1 MAKLSTHVLD
11 TAHGKP
17 AAAMRLELYRVK
29 GSGEL
34 ELVKRTATN
43 LDGRTDELLLN
54 EAEIRI
60 GTYELQ
66 FHVAEYFKS
75 QGADQAKP
83 PFLDLIPIRF
93 SIADES
99 ANYHVPL
106 LVSPWAYST
115 YRGS

>member
-34 ELVKRTATN
+34 ELVRRTTTN
-43 LDGRTDELLLN
+43 LDGRTDEPLLG
-54 EAEIRI
+54 EADMRAGIYEI
-60 GTYELQ
+60 Q
-66 FHVAEYFKS
+66 FHVAEYFDS
-75 QGADQAKP
+75 QGADMSKP

-93 SIADES
+93 SIADED

-106 LVSPWAYST
+106 LVSPWSYST

>member
-60 GTYELQ
+60 GTYEIQ
-66 FHVAEYFKS
+66 FHVAEYFES

-99 ANYHVPL
+99 ASYHVPL

>member
-34 ELVKRTATN
+34 ELIKRTTTN
-43 LDGRTDELLLN
+43 LDGRTDEPLL
-54 EAEIRI
+54 AEGDMLS
-60 GTYELQ
+60 GTYEIQ
-66 FHVAEYFKS
+66 FHVAEYFDS
-75 QGADQAKP
+75 QSADMAKP

-93 SIADES
+93 AVADEA

>member
-1 MAKLSTHVLD
+1 MTKLSTHVLD

-43 LDGRTDELLLN
+43 LDGRTDEPLLSD
-54 EAEIRI
+54 ADMRA
-60 GTYELQ
+60 GTYEIQ
-66 FHVAEYFKS
+66 FHVAEYFES
-75 QGADQAKP
+75 QGAYMPKP

-93 SIADES
+93 SIADE
-99 ANYHVPL
+99 ATGYHVPL